1 MEPRVPGPARK
12 LRTIR
17 ALSEAG
23 VAVRVMVSPVVPAL
37 TDHELEAI
45 LAAAAE
51 AGAVAASSIVL
62 RLPREVAGLFRDWV
76 HDTFPDRAARILGR
90 VRQLHGG
97 KDYDPEFGVR
107 MTGQGAWAAIHKQ
120 RFDLACRK
128 LGLAQKL
135 PPLRTDLF
143 RIPPSRGDQ
152 LDLFG

>member
-1 MEPRVPGPARK
+1 
-12 LRTIR
+12 
-17 ALSEAG
+17 
-23 VAVRVMVSPVVPAL
+23 MVSPVVPAL
-37 TDHELEAI
+37 TDHEMEAI
-45 LAAAAE
+45 LAAGAE

-76 HDTFPDRAARILGR
+76 QEAFPDRAARIIGR
-90 VRQLHGG
+90 VRELHGG
-97 KDYDPEFGVR
+97 RDYDPEFGVR

-143 RIPPSRGDQ
+143 RVPAGPGDQ